1 MQWLSRVM
9 LKLLI
14 ENTLVKVVRMKEG
27 YRFLGEYIRQVDIRN
42 KEGKKENLLGVSVQK
57 QFIQSIANTVGTDFT
72 KYKVVKKGQ
81 FTYIPDTS
89 RRGDKIAI
97 ALLEDYEEGLVSN
110 VYTVFEVID
119 TEKLL
124 PEYLMLWFSR
134 PEFDRYARFKSHGSV
149 REVMDWE
156 EMCKVELPVP
166 DIEKQRE
173 IVKAYKTITD
183 RIALKQKINDNL
195 VATLQIIY
203 KKMFLESQNTYIT
216 KPLAD
221 LCSKIGSGAT
231 PKGGKA
237 AYFDK
242 GISLIR
248 SMNVFDYFFSYPEL
262 AHISQIQANALA
274 NVEIQQADVLF
285 NITGVS
291 VTRCCVV
298 PDDVLPARVNQ
309 HVMIIRPYKGK
320 NMSYYIMCTL
330 CTSENKAKLLGIG
343 QSGSTREAINKQELE
358 RFEIPVPSDEELER
372 FGEIATKIYALIF
385 SNTNEIRMLCDMKD
399 TLLTKLSSY

>member
-1 MQWLSRVM
+1 M
-9 LKLLI
+9 
-14 ENTLVKVVRMKEG
+14 VKVVGMKEG

-72 KYKVVKKGQ
+72 KYKIVKKGQ

-166 DIEKQRE
+166 DIEKQRK

-195 VATLQIIY
+195 VAVGTASIQKNVGRGALINLTEPEMDRLTLPDD
-203 KKMFLESQNTYIT
+203 F
-216 KPLAD
+216 
-221 LCSKIGSGAT
+221 
-231 PKGGKA
+231 
-237 AYFDK
+237 
-242 GISLIR
+242 
-248 SMNVFDYFFSYPEL
+248 
-262 AHISQIQANALA
+262 
-274 NVEIQQADVLF
+274 EIQ
-285 NITGVS
+285 TVS
-291 VTRCCVV
+291 EFCRET
-298 PDDVLPARVNQ
+298 
-309 HVMIIRPYKGK
+309 K
-320 NMSYYIMCTL
+320 
-330 CTSENKAKLLGIG
+330 
-343 QSGSTREAINKQELE
+343 SGSTPSRTNNEYWENGTISWVKSGEVHNNITLQTEEYITPLGLSESSTKLLPKDTVLMAMYGVTAGEVGYLAIEATTNQAICGMICNSKADAAYLYFSLIQSQAAISRLSNGGAQDNLSKN
-358 RFEIPVPSDEELER
+358 FIDNIKIVVPSSEFIEELNLAAIVEQMTLNTK
-372 FGEIATKIYALIF
+372 EIALLEELQATALAQ
-385 SNTNEIRMLCDMKD
+385 
-399 TLLTKLSSY
+399 LSSH

>member
-1 MQWLSRVM
+1 
-9 LKLLI
+9 
-14 ENTLVKVVRMKEG
+14 MKEG

-72 KYKVVKKGQ
+72 KYKIVKKGQ

-166 DIEKQRE
+166 DIEKQRK

-195 VATLQIIY
+195 RASASIMFFNKIRYVQCSECCQETEIGRYPIEWTLSTLGDVLDTIIDRRGLTPTKLGSEWSNEGIIALSAKSVKNHELVNLDIANHVDNDLY
-203 KKMFLESQNTYIT
+203 NRWMPQKLQSQDILMTSEAPLGEFYY
-216 KPLAD
+216 LAD
-221 LCSKIGSGAT
+221 FSTYCLSQRLFAMRANKTIIEPTVLYFQLTDSIGKHQIDIRKTGT
-231 PKGGKA
+231 TVT
-237 AYFDK
+237 
-242 GISLIR
+242 GIRQSELIQVPIIVPP
-248 SMNVFDYFFSYPEL
+248 MN
-262 AHISQIQANALA
+262 IQKEFARFCNPIMITIEKNA
-274 NVEIQQADVLF
+274 D
-285 NITGVS
+285 
-291 VTRCCVV
+291 
-298 PDDVLPARVNQ
+298 
-309 HVMIIRPYKGK
+309 
-320 NMSYYIMCTL
+320 
-330 CTSENKAKLLGIG
+330 
-343 QSGSTREAINKQELE
+343 
-358 RFEIPVPSDEELER
+358 
-372 FGEIATKIYALIF
+372 
-385 SNTNEIRMLCDMKD
+385 EIRQLFKLQEML
-399 TLLTKLSSY
+399 LSRLSR

>member
-1 MQWLSRVM
+1 M
-9 LKLLI
+9 LI
-14 ENTLVKVVRMKEG
+14 ENTLVKVVGMKEG

-166 DIEKQRE
+166 DIEKQRK

-195 VATLQIIY
+195 EETAQSLFQEQFAAFYNENELPDGYSIATLD
-203 KKMFLESQNTYIT
+203 S
-216 KPLAD
+216 
-221 LCSKIGSGAT
+221 LCSI
-231 PKGGKA
+231 KGGKRLPA
-237 AYFDK
+237 DGELLDTPTAHPYIRVRDLGSNRYVCLTNQFQYIDEETHSA
-242 GISLIR
+242 ISRYIVNTNDIVISIVGTIGLIGKIHT
-248 SMNVFDYFFSYPEL
+248 SLNN
-262 AHISQIQANALA
+262 ANLTENCVKLA
-274 NVEIQQADVLF
+274 NIHTVTPDYLYYTLCYKKQIKEIELLTVGAVQSKLPMYNIQSMKILVPPTEVIENFQHKFDIFNEQIEANTIEIQRLYELQSVL
-285 NITGVS
+285 
-291 VTRCCVV
+291 
-298 PDDVLPARVNQ
+298 L
-309 HVMIIRPYKGK
+309 
-320 NMSYYIMCTL
+320 
-330 CTSENKAKLLGIG
+330 AKL
-343 QSGSTREAINKQELE
+343 A
-358 RFEIPVPSDEELER
+358 
-372 FGEIATKIYALIF
+372 Y
-385 SNTNEIRMLCDMKD
+385 
-399 TLLTKLSSY
+399 

>member
-1 MQWLSRVM
+1 
-9 LKLLI
+9 
-14 ENTLVKVVRMKEG
+14 MKEG

-72 KYKVVKKGQ
+72 KYKIVKKGQ

-149 REVMDWE
+149 REVLDWE

-166 DIEKQRE
+166 DIEKQRK

>member
-1 MQWLSRVM
+1 
-9 LKLLI
+9 
-14 ENTLVKVVRMKEG
+14 MKEG

-42 KEGKKENLLGVSVQK
+42 KKGKKENLLGVSVQK

-72 KYKVVKKGQ
+72 KYKIVKKGQ

-166 DIEKQRE
+166 DIEKQRK

-195 VATLQIIY
+195 VAIGTASIQKNVGRGALINMTEAEMERLTFPKDFKVENVSEFCI
-203 KKMFLESQNTYIT
+203 ET
-216 KPLAD
+216 K
-221 LCSKIGSGAT
+221 
-231 PKGGKA
+231 
-237 AYFDK
+237 
-242 GISLIR
+242 
-248 SMNVFDYFFSYPEL
+248 
-262 AHISQIQANALA
+262 
-274 NVEIQQADVLF
+274 
-285 NITGVS
+285 
-291 VTRCCVV
+291 
-298 PDDVLPARVNQ
+298 
-309 HVMIIRPYKGK
+309 
-320 NMSYYIMCTL
+320 
-330 CTSENKAKLLGIG
+330 
-343 QSGSTREAINKQELE
+343 SGSTPSRTTKEYWKNGTISWVKSGEVHNNITLQTEEYITPLGLTESSTKLLPKDTVLMAMYGVTAGEVGYLAIEATTNQAICGMICHSEAEAAYLYFSLIQSQAAISRLSNGGAQDNLSKNFIDNIKIVVPPSKFIEKLNLAAIVEQMTLNTK
-358 RFEIPVPSDEELER
+358 EIILLEELQ
-372 FGEIATKIYALIF
+372 ATALAQ
-385 SNTNEIRMLCDMKD
+385 
-399 TLLTKLSSY
+399 LSSY

>member
-1 MQWLSRVM
+1 
-9 LKLLI
+9 
-14 ENTLVKVVRMKEG
+14 MKEE

-166 DIEKQRE
+166 DIEKQRK

-195 VATLQIIY
+195 EAQAEAIYNEMIANNSTNGTMSTLGEISTIKTGKLNSEAAVINGIY
-203 KKMFLESQNTYIT
+203 PFFTCSQETYRTNTFSFDQEAVLLAGNNASAIY
-216 KPLAD
+216 PL
-221 LCSKIGSGAT
+221 KIYC
-231 PKGGKA
+231 GKFDVYQRTYVISSNNRFVSNKQL
-237 AYFDK
+237 YFVLKQQLNEFK
-242 GISLIR
+242 GISSGTTTKFLTMKILTPIP
-248 SMNVFDYFFSYPEL
+248 VVIAPEDI
-262 AHISQIQANALA
+262 ATSFI
-274 NVEIQQADVLF
+274 
-285 NITGVS
+285 NITNKIFE
-291 VTRCCVV
+291 TIFQNQREIEHLRELQMI
-298 PDDVLPARVNQ
+298 VL
-309 HVMIIRPYKGK
+309 G
-320 NMSYYIMCTL
+320 
-330 CTSENKAKLLGIG
+330 
-343 QSGSTREAINKQELE
+343 ELS
-358 RFEIPVPSDEELER
+358 RD
-372 FGEIATKIYALIF
+372 
-385 SNTNEIRMLCDMKD
+385 
-399 TLLTKLSSY
+399 